1 MNTESFNLNN
11 LVPDDKKVLSDEF
24 VRFAQKS
31 YQENNFKKALAA
43 YNIALQ
49 FNASNIPAL
58 EGLTILYILTNQFK
72 LAEEYALILLEL
84 DESNFTALLQLMQI
98 NSIFKKNRRLKKYI
112 DLLDKYYPKTFRL
125 QQEKCRFA
133 THTCNFDLQNQMFA
147 ILNKH
152 NQIAIEYHKPMIENS
167 YDTMPDRSNKPLIF
181 ALDKLMAQTIIDKE
195 SKYKLPPFQYIKIKK
210 ITIGYVSDDFI
221 DHPVAHLI
229 SGLFKEHDRR
239 KFKVNI
245 YNHSEEKNDYFLNKI
260 KNSCDKYTNIRDL
273 SNIDAAKLINQDNV
287 DILVDLKGHTAFNR
301 LGIFYHRPAPIQVS
315 LLGYSASTGADFI
328 DYIIADEVVI
338 PPDDYQYYTEK
349 VLLMDRCYQP
359 NDSRKNFIEKHKYT
373 RIECGLPEDA
383 FVFGCFNGAYKID
396 KAYLDTCFE
405 LLKSVDNSVLWI
417 LKENRYMQYNVL
429 RYAKESNIN
438 LKQIIFSPK
447 LTKDQYLARIRQVD
461 LMLNTFVCHGHTTTG
476 DALYMGIPV
485 LTLHGTYLASRVASS
500 YLTTFGMPE
509 LICYDIDEYKQ
520 KAIDYATQPA
530 KYQKLLKK
538 VNKQIKKSALFDMK
552 NYCRS
557 LEKALLT
564 LIKH

>member
-1 MNTESFNLNN
+1 MNTEVLNLET
-11 LVPDDKKVLSDEF
+11 LTSDEKKILSDEF

-31 YQENNFKKALAA
+31 YQENNLKKASAA

-49 FNASNIPAL
+49 FNTNNIAAL
-58 EGLTILYILTNQFK
+58 EGLTIVHMLTQQFK
-72 LAEEYALILLEL
+72 QAEKFALMLFEL

-112 DLLDKYYPKTFRL
+112 DLLDKYHPKIFRL

-133 THTCNFDLQNQMFA
+133 THTCNFELQKKMFA

-152 NQIAIEYHKPMIENS
+152 NQLAIEYNKPRVENS
-167 YDTMPDRSNKPLIF
+167 YDTMPDRSNKSQVF

-195 SKYKLPPFQYIKIKK
+195 NNQNHPSFKYNKTKK

-260 KNSCDKYTNIRDL
+260 KSSCDKYTNIRDL

-338 PPDDYQYYTEK
+338 PSDDYQYYTEK

-359 NDSRKNFIEKHKYT
+359 NDSRKDFVEKHNYT
-373 RIECGLPEDA
+373 RTECGLPEDA

-396 KAYLDTCFE
+396 QRYLDTCFE
-405 LLKSVDNSVLWI
+405 LLKSVDNSVLWL

-429 RYAKESNIN
+429 KYAQECGVD
-438 LKQIIFSPK
+438 LKQIIFAPK
-447 LTKDQYLARIRQVD
+447 LPKDQYLARIKLVD

-476 DALYMGIPV
+476 DALYMGVPV
-485 LTLHGTYLASRVASS
+485 LTLHGNYLASRVASS
-500 YLTTFGMPE
+500 YLTTFGMPD
-509 LICYDIDEYKQ
+509 LICYDLDEYKQ
-520 KAIDYATQPA
+520 KAIDYATHP
-530 KYQKLLKK
+530 KKHKKL
-538 VNKQIKKSALFDMK
+538 VNKVKKQVKGSPLFNMK

-557 LEKALLT
+557 LERALLT
-564 LIKH
+564 IV